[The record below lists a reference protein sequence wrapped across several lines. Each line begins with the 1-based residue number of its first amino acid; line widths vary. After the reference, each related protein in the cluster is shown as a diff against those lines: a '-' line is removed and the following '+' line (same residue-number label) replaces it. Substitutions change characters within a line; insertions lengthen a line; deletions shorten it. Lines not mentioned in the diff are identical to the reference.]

1 MEPQGEDQLS
11 QHGPNEENFHLF
23 RSMRDHMHPPR
34 MSAPSCIVPPSEQMI
49 ICPYLVPL
57 LPQFHGME
65 NENPYTHIKDFEEE
79 RDMETINAYPHHGFD
94 TWMLVSYF
102 YEGMS
107 PAMKQLLETMC
118 GGDFMSKSP
127 NEALDFLNYVAEISR
142 SWDEPHGKD
151 SSKVKPQNNSKGGMY
166 TLNEDVD
173 VQVKMETLSRRL
185 EELETRG
192 AHEIKVVNDIP
203 MQIAQC
209 SICQSSEH
217 LVSECPTIPA
227 VREMFMDQANVV
239 GFVKH
244 SNSSPF
250 SNTFNPGW
258 RNHPNLSWKS
268 GQGQF
273 SSNMQTSQPQASPIE
288 QAIVNLSKVMGDFIG
303 DQKSINTQLN
313 QMMDHMVTS
322 FNQKFDSLQTNLT

>member
-1 MEPQGEDQLS
+1 ME
-11 QHGPNEENFHLF
+11 
-23 RSMRDHMHPPR
+23 
-34 MSAPSCIVPPSEQMI
+34 AV
-49 ICPYLVPL
+49 
-57 LPQFHGME
+57 
-65 NENPYTHIKDFEEE
+65 
-79 RDMETINAYPHHGFD
+79 NACPHHGFD
-94 TWMLVSYF
+94 TWMWVSYF

-127 NEALDFLNYVAEISR
+127 DEALDFLNYVAEISR
-142 SWDEPHGKD
+142 LWDEPHGKD
-151 SSKVKPQNNSKGGMY
+151 SSKVKPQNNAKGGMY

-173 VQVKMETLSRRL
+173 VQVKMATLSRRL
-185 EELETRG
+185 EELEARG
-192 AHEIKVVNDIP
+192 AHEIKVVNDVP

-209 SICQSSEH
+209 SICQSGEH

-227 VREMFMDQANVV
+227 VREMFMEQANVV

-250 SNTFNPGW
+250 SNTYNPGW

-273 SSNMQTSQPQASPIE
+273 SSNMQTSQPQASPVE

-313 QMMDHMVTS
+313 QRMDHLETS
-322 FNQKFDSLQTNLT
+322 FNQKFDSLQTNLTQKFDNM